1 MGPHVHEIEIQSR
14 SLHRMA
20 SIIGEDLAGQLAGPT
35 AEAAIEA
42 LGHRAVI
49 NVNSTGAGGGV
60 AEMLRVVL
68 GYARDAGV
76 DARWLVVDGDPDFFE
91 VTKRLHNHL
100 YGTPGD
106 GGPLGPEQRTVYEAA
121 QEHNAPQLLTFVRPG
136 DVVILHD
143 PQVAGLAQVLQEAG
157 GLVAWRCHVG
167 IDEQNEHSVK
177 AWGFLRPYLE
187 PYVEQYVFSREQF
200 APDWIPRDRLVV
212 VPPSIDPF
220 SPKNQALE
228 PGVVQGIMA
237 HTGLTAGSDDRTH
250 FERTDG
256 TPGRLE
262 RSVDLIGTGP
272 RPGPDEPLITQI
284 SRWDSLKDMDGVLE
298 AFVGGVAPTH
308 PGHLILAGPSVAA
321 VDDDPEGADVLASV
335 WARWRALPFSM
346 RRRVTLA
353 CLPMDDLDENAV
365 MVNALQR
372 RSAIVVQKSLAE
384 GFGLTVAEAMIKSRP
399 VVASDVGGIA
409 DQIVD
414 GVSGL
419 LVQDPT
425 DLDEFAGLLCSVL
438 DDEARAEQLGEAA
451 YQRAVDEFLV
461 DSHLTHWLEVILRL
475 AG

>member
-1 MGPHVHEIEIQSR
+1 VYEIEIQSR
-14 SLHRMA
+14 SLDRMGT
-20 SIIGEDLAGQLAGPT
+20 IIGEDLAGQLAGPLAET
-35 AEAAIEA
+35 AAEA
-42 LGHRAVI
+42 LGQRAVI

-76 DARWLVVDGDPDFFE
+76 DARWLVIDGDPDFFE
-91 VTKRLHNHL
+91 VTKRIHNHL
-100 YGTPGD
+100 YGVEGD
-106 GGPLGPEQRTVYEAA
+106 GGPLGAEQHAVYEAA

-143 PQVAGLAQVLQEAG
+143 PQVAGLARAAREAG
-157 GLVAWRCHVG
+157 ARVAWRCHVG
-167 IDEQNEHSVK
+167 IDEQNEHSQK
-177 AWGFLRPYLE
+177 AWAFLRTYLE
-187 PYVEQYVFSREQF
+187 PHVEQYVFSREAF
-200 APDWIPRDRLVV
+200 APDWIPRDRLVI

-220 SPKNQALE
+220 SPKNQPLH
-228 PGVVQGIMA
+228 PRVVQGIMG
-237 HTGLTAGSDDRTH
+237 HTGLTSGNDEHTH

-262 RSVDLIGTGP
+262 RSIDLICTGP
-272 RPGPDEPLITQI
+272 RPDPDEPIISQI
-284 SRWDSLKDMDGVLE
+284 SRWDTLKDMAGVLE
-298 AFVGGVAPTH
+298 AFVEGVAPNH
-308 PGHLILAGPSVAA
+308 PAHLVLAGPSVAS
-321 VDDDPEGADVLASV
+321 VDDDPEGADVLADV
-335 WARWRALPFSM
+335 WTRWRSLPFSM

-399 VVASDVGGIA
+399 VVASAVGGIA

-419 LVQDPT
+419 LVRDPT
-425 DLDEFAGLLCSVL
+425 DLEDFASLLCRVL
-438 DDEARAEQLGEAA
+438 EDGELADRLGDAA
-451 YQRAVDEFLV
+451 YRRAVDEFLV

-475 AG
+475 AD

>member
-1 MGPHVHEIEIQSR
+1 MGNVHEIEIRSR
-14 SLHRMA
+14 SLQRMA
-20 SIIGEDLAGQLAGPT
+20 DIIGEDLADQLAGPT
-35 AEAAIEA
+35 ALAAMEA
-42 LGHRAVI
+42 LGHRAVF

-76 DARWLVVDGDPDFFE
+76 DARWVVIEGDAPFFE
-91 VTKRLHNHL
+91 VTKRIHNHL
-100 YGTPGD
+100 YGMPGD
-106 GGPLGPEQRTVYEAA
+106 GGPLGPAEHAVYEAV
-121 QEHNAPQLLTFVRPG
+121 QEQNTAPLLSFLRPD

-143 PQVAGLAQVLQEAG
+143 PQVAGLAQAVREAEG
-157 GLVAWRCHVG
+157 RVAWRCHVG
-167 IDEQNEHSVK
+167 IDEQNEHSEE
-177 AWGFLRPYLE
+177 AWEFLRPYLE
-187 PYVEQYVFSREQF
+187 PYVEEYVFSRESF
-200 APDWIPRDRLVV
+200 APPWVPRDRLVI

-220 SPKNQALE
+220 SPKNQPLE
-228 PGVVQGIMA
+228 AGVVQGIMA
-237 HTGLTAGSDDRTH
+237 HTGITSGPDDTTH

-262 RSVDLIGTGP
+262 RSIDLIGTGP

-284 SRWDSLKDMDGVLE
+284 SRWDTLKDMSGVLE
-298 AFVGGVAPTH
+298 AFVEGVAPTH
-308 PGHLILAGPSVAA
+308 PGHLVLAGPSVAS
-321 VDDDPEGADVLASV
+321 VDDDPEGAQVLESV
-335 WARWRALPFSM
+335 WAQWRSLPFEM

-419 LVQDPT
+419 LVHDPT
-425 DLDEFAGLLCSVL
+425 DFDTFATLLC
-438 DDEARAEQLGEAA
+438 DILGDGVCRTHYTIFPPGRSIE
-451 YQRAVDEFLV
+451 EFLV
-461 DSHLTHWLEVILRL
+461 DSHLTNWLEVILRL
-475 AG
+475 AR

>member
-1 MGPHVHEIEIQSR
+1 MHEIEIQSR
-14 SLHRMA
+14 SLRRMA
-20 SIIGEDLAGQLAGPT
+20 GVIGEDLTSELAGPT
-35 AEAAIEA
+35 AGAAKDA
-42 LGHRAVI
+42 LGGRAVL

-76 DARWLVVDGDPDFFE
+76 DARWLVIEGDEPFFAL
-91 VTKRLHNHL
+91 TKRIHNHL

-106 GGPLGPEQRTVYEAA
+106 GGPLGAA
-121 QEHNAPQLLTFVRPG
+121 EHQLYQECLERSAVQLLTFVRPG

-143 PQVAGLAQVLQEAG
+143 PQVAGLAQAVKAAG
-157 GLVAWRCHVG
+157 GRVAWRCHVG
-167 IDEQNEHSVK
+167 LDEQNEHSEK
-177 AWGFLRPYLE
+177 AWEFLRGYLE
-187 PYVEQYVFSREQF
+187 PHVEQFVFSREEF
-200 APDWIPRDRLVV
+200 APSWVPRERLVV

-220 SPKNQALE
+220 SPKNQPLDPE
-228 PGVVQGIMA
+228 TIQGIMS
-237 HTGLTAGSDDRTH
+237 HTGFTSGPDGHTY

-262 RSVDLIGTGP
+262 RSVDLIATGP
-272 RPGPDEPLITQI
+272 RPDPDEPLITQI
-284 SRWDSLKDMDGVLE
+284 SRWDTLKDMAGVLE
-298 AFVGGVAPTH
+298 AFVEGVAPSH
-308 PGHLILAGPSVAA
+308 PGHLVLAGPSVAS
-321 VDDDPEGADVLASV
+321 VDDDPEGADVLADV
-335 WARWRALPFSM
+335 WARWRSLPYSM

-399 VVASDVGGIA
+399 VVASNVGGIA
-409 DQIVD
+409 DQITH
-414 GVSGL
+414 GVTGL

-425 DLDEFAGLLCSVL
+425 DLGTFAEHLRTILGDQDLAS
-438 DDEARAEQLGEAA
+438 RLGEAA

-461 DSHLTHWLEVILRL
+461 DTHLTHWLEVVRRL
-475 AG
+475 VA